1 MPRTRAMTSY
11 CRPTIPTPQLFASP
25 ANKCHHLLKPPPPPP
40 SPFAKMIYTPSAQI
54 LIFFLNLWNEN
65 TNKYI
70 FIDKKRFKIYSCSK
84 ESHPYTKTES
94 TIQILVTCVKTPYID
109 HAVQCCKQKHQQHIA
124 DICWVVFFIIPWI
137 EI

>member
-25 ANKCHHLLKPPPPPP
+25 ANKCHHLLKPPPPK
-40 SPFAKMIYTPSAQI
+40 SFRKNDIYAKRSNSHF
-54 LIFFLNLWNEN
+54 FFLNLWNEN

-124 DICWVVFFIIPWI
+124 DICWVFFFIIPWI